1 MKQRLTAAALL
12 AAGLSI
18 GVAACSSTTS
28 TSTGGSTTA
37 APTTTAA
44 GGSSTSAKA
53 PGTTMGTTMGTM
65 GTTGGSTPGTA
76 MATKSAAPKTAAEL
90 RTALTLLLNEHVI
103 LASQATGAALGGRTD
118 EFNAAAAQLNTNS
131 EAISGAIGLVY
142 GDEAGKAFD
151 GLWKKHIGFF
161 VDYTKAV
168 GAGDKAA
175 AQKAADDLTR
185 YATDFA
191 AFLSSANPNLPKD
204 AVADLVKTHILTLKT
219 VVDDQAAKD
228 YTKAYTDLGAAV
240 SHMHAIADPLSAAI
254 AKQFPDKFPGSA
266 SSKAS
271 DLNVALNSLL
281 QQHVA
286 YAALAT
292 DNALGGRTAEFD
304 AAVALLGKNTTD
316 LSDAVGSVFGKEAGT
331 AFKGSWEKHI
341 GFFVD
346 YTKGVAGDPAKKA
359 EAAANLEKYAG
370 DLAAFFNSALADLPK
385 ATVQELV
392 KGHIVGLEAV
402 IDAQGAKD
410 WKTAYAGQSAG
421 MAHMADIANPLAAAI
436 IKQMP
441 DKFPTS

>member
-1 MKQRLTAAALL
+1 MKQRLTAAVLM

-18 GVAACSSTTS
+18 GVAACTSTTS
-28 TSTGGSTTA
+28 TNAGSTTA
-37 APTTTAA
+37 APTTAA
-44 GGSSTSAKA
+44 GGSSTTAKTSGSTPA
-53 PGTTMGTTMGTM
+53 TTAATKGSMPGTTM
-65 GTTGGSTPGTA
+65 
-76 MATKSAAPKTAAEL
+76 ATKASAPKTAAEL

-131 EAISGAIGLVY
+131 EAISGAVGLAY

-161 VDYTKAV
+161 VDYTKAL
-168 GAGDKAA
+168 GSGDKAA
-175 AQKAADDLTR
+175 AQKSADDLTK

-204 AVADLVKTHILTLKT
+204 AVAELVKTHILTLKT

-228 YTKAYTDLGAAV
+228 YPKAYTDLGAAV
-240 SHMHAIADPLSAAI
+240 AHMHMIADPLSAAI

-281 QQHVA
+281 AQHVA

-292 DNALGGRTAEFD
+292 DNALGGRTEEFD

-316 LSDAVGSVFGKEAGT
+316 LSDAVGSVFGQEAGT

-370 DLAAFFNSALADLPK
+370 DLAAFFNSALPDLPK
-385 ATVQELV
+385 AAVQELV
-392 KGHIVGLEAV
+392 KGHIVGLEGV

-410 WKTAYAGQSAG
+410 WKKAYAEQSMG
-421 MAHMADIANPLAAAI
+421 MAHMSEIANPLSAAI

>member
-1 MKQRLTAAALL
+1 VKQRLTAAVLM

-18 GVAACSSTTS
+18 GVAACTSTTS
-28 TSTGGSTTA
+28 TTGAGSTTA
-37 APTTTAA
+37 APTTAG
-44 GGSSTSAKA
+44 GGSSTTAKTTA
-53 PGTTMGTTMGTM
+53 STPGTTPGTTMGTT
-65 GTTGGSTPGTA
+65 SGTA
-76 MATKSAAPKTAAEL
+76 MATKAAAPKTAAEL

-161 VDYTKAV
+161 VDYTTALGK
-168 GAGDKAA
+168 GDKAA
-175 AQKAADDLTR
+175 AQKSADDLTR

-204 AVADLVKTHILTLKT
+204 AVAELVKTHILTLKT

-228 YTKAYTDLGAAV
+228 YAKAYTDLGAAV
-240 SHMHAIADPLSAAI
+240 AHMHMIADPLSAAI

-281 QQHVA
+281 AQHVA

-316 LSDAVGSVFGKEAGT
+316 LSDAVGSVFGKDAGT

-370 DLAAFFNSALADLPK
+370 DLAAFFNSALPDLPK
-385 ATVQELV
+385 AAVQELV
-392 KGHIVGLEAV
+392 KGHIVGLEGV

-410 WKTAYAGQSAG
+410 WKKAYAEQSMG
-421 MAHMADIANPLAAAI
+421 MAHMSEIANPLSAAI
-436 IKQMP
+436 VKQMP

>member
-1 MKQRLTAAALL
+1 MKQRLTTAVLL
-12 AAGLSI
+12 AAGLSV
-18 GVAACSSTTS
+18 GVAACSSTAN
-28 TSTGGSTTA
+28 TSTGGTTTA
-37 APTTTAA
+37 APTTAAA
-44 GGSSTSAKA
+44 GGSSTTAKSTGSTTGST
-53 PGTTMGTTMGTM
+53 PGTAATNGT
-65 GTTGGSTPGTA
+65 TPGTA

-142 GDEAGKAFD
+142 GDDAGKAFD

-161 VDYTKAV
+161 VDYTKAL

-175 AQKAADDLTR
+175 AQKSADDLTR

-191 AFLSSANPNLPKD
+191 AFLSSANPDLPKD
-204 AVADLVKTHILTLKT
+204 AVAELVKTHILTLKT

-240 SHMHAIADPLSAAI
+240 AHMHAIADPLSAAI

-271 DLNVALNSLL
+271 DLNVTLNSLL

-292 DNALGGRTAEFD
+292 SNALGGRTDEFN
-304 AAVALLGKNTTD
+304 AAVELLGKNTTD

-346 YTKGVAGDPAKKA
+346 YTKGVAGDPAKKT

-370 DLAAFFNSALADLPK
+370 DLAAFFNSALPDLPK
-385 ATVQELV
+385 AAVQELV
-392 KGHIVGLEAV
+392 KGHIVGLEGV

-410 WKTAYAGQSAG
+410 WKTAYAGQSMG
-421 MAHMADIANPLAAAI
+421 MAHMADIANPLSAAI
-436 IKQMP
+436 IKSMP
-441 DKFPTS
+441 DTFPTS